1 MVVVTSEKTDKDGNA
16 TGLVVL
22 NPDVQGSVYH
32 TLPFIKVFW
41 FLLQER

>member
-1 MVVVTSEKTDKDGNA
+1 MVVTSGKRGKDGNA

-22 NPDVQGSVYH
+22 SPNVQGSVYQ
-32 TLPFIKVFW
+32 TIPFIKVFW